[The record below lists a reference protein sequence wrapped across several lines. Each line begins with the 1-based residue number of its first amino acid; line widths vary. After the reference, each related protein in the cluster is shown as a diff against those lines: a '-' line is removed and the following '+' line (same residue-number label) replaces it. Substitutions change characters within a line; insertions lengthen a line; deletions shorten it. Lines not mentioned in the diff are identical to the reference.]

1 MTYYLNMAQVLDTL
15 CYADRML
22 LSGNMLLAD
31 AAVFVHLSS
40 HIEAR
45 AKLLDIQ
52 YYAMRLCGV
61 TCRLPSCLLSIAFV
75 SACGAPLDVIACS
88 NKSRL
93 HVKQARHSFDA
104 WQAKR
109 GKSRELFC
117 LAGLGLARESNVPA
131 LVVQGLNATLEWGC
145 LSRRDTWRTAPAGL
159 LRAWW
164 LGSNPKGQPK
174 SPQRAL
180 PAPVQVASPPGA
192 VWPGA
197 EAAEVESVTL
207 APAGLR
213 EAGSAALEAVA
224 ETNGARGVSLGRL
237 PEAETA
243 AEASAQEKKAGVQQA
258 EGLGTSEE
266 RASALDGPDIPLRI
280 AENRRQSTTGACG
293 EARVG
298 AAEGEAALLANS
310 ANLRSEPRRGPAY
323 PAQAAVVDAFG
334 VELPGTRSALAEAAA
349 GSCESASAAVRGHEG
364 AECNSAVQAE
374 SARRIS
380 STEAATPVTVRE
392 IVSEWLLSG
401 YEVSTVSKGGAR
413 PHAVAALSRVEGRR
427 RP

>member
-1 MTYYLNMAQVLDTL
+1 M
-15 CYADRML
+15 
-22 LSGNMLLAD
+22 
-31 AAVFVHLSS
+31 
-40 HIEAR
+40 
-45 AKLLDIQ
+45 
-52 YYAMRLCGV
+52 
-61 TCRLPSCLLSIAFV
+61 
-75 SACGAPLDVIACS
+75 
-88 NKSRL
+88 
-93 HVKQARHSFDA
+93 
-104 WQAKR
+104 
-109 GKSRELFC
+109 
-117 LAGLGLARESNVPA
+117 
-131 LVVQGLNATLEWGC
+131 VQGLNATLEWGC
-145 LSRRDTWRTAPAGL
+145 LSRRDTWRAAPAGL

-164 LGSNPKGQPK
+164 LGSNPKGPPK

-180 PAPVQVASPPGA
+180 PAPVQVASAPGA

-213 EAGSAALEAVA
+213 EAGSAALEAAA
-224 ETNGARGVSLGRL
+224 ENNGARGGPLGRL

-243 AEASAQEKKAGVQQA
+243 AKAFAQEKEAGVQQA

-266 RASALDGPDIPLRI
+266 HASALDGPDIPSRI
-280 AENRRQSTTGACG
+280 AEDRGMSTAGAYG

-298 AAEGEAALLANS
+298 AAEGEAALLADS
-310 ANLRSEPRRGPAY
+310 AKLRGDPRRGPAY

-334 VELPGTRSALAEAAA
+334 AKPPGTQRALPEAAA
-349 GSCESASAAVRGHEG
+349 GSRESASAAVRGHED
-364 AECNSAVQAE
+364 AECKSAVQAE

-413 PHAVAALSRVEGRR
+413 PHAVAALRRVEGCR

>member
-1 MTYYLNMAQVLDTL
+1 M
-15 CYADRML
+15 
-22 LSGNMLLAD
+22 
-31 AAVFVHLSS
+31 
-40 HIEAR
+40 
-45 AKLLDIQ
+45 
-52 YYAMRLCGV
+52 
-61 TCRLPSCLLSIAFV
+61 
-75 SACGAPLDVIACS
+75 
-88 NKSRL
+88 
-93 HVKQARHSFDA
+93 
-104 WQAKR
+104 
-109 GKSRELFC
+109 
-117 LAGLGLARESNVPA
+117 ARECNVPA

-174 SPQRAL
+174 SQQRAL
-180 PAPVQVASPPGA
+180 PAPVQVASGPGA

-224 ETNGARGVSLGRL
+224 ESSGARGVPLGRL
-237 PEAETA
+237 PEAETD
-243 AEASAQEKKAGVQQA
+243 AEVSAHEMEAGVQQA
-258 EGLGTSEE
+258 EGLSTSEE

-280 AENRRQSTTGACG
+280 VEDRGLVTAGACG

-298 AAEGEAALLANS
+298 AAEGEAALLADS
-310 ANLRSEPRRGPAY
+310 AKLRGEPRRGPAY
-323 PAQAAVVDAFG
+323 PAQAAVVDVFDAEPPRAQR
-334 VELPGTRSALAEAAA
+334 VLAEAAA
-349 GSCESASAAVRGHEG
+349 GSRKSASAAVRGRED
-364 AECNSAVQAE
+364 AKCDSAVQAE
-374 SARRIS
+374 SARRTS

-413 PHAVAALSRVEGRR
+413 PHAVAALRRVEGRR